1 MIISIV
7 VLFILQILAFFF
19 IVLLQ
24 VKIARFNQ
32 LEEKQNRLM
41 RDMDTTISAYLLQMR
56 EENDRFIAQL
66 TATKPSG
73 PVVVKAESSVDFVE
87 ATEVPLPKVEVKKPR
102 VVMPKKT
109 VAKAY
114 QQQETHTTPKVEEAV
129 VQKEQESSSAPM
141 LVQQAI
147 SLQEQG
153 LTIEEIAKRL
163 QKGKTEIELLLKF
176 RA

>member
-1 MIISIV
+1 MIVSIV

-102 VVMPKKT
+102 V
-109 VAKAY
+109 
-114 QQQETHTTPKVEEAV
+114 
-129 VQKEQESSSAPM
+129 
-141 LVQQAI
+141 
-147 SLQEQG
+147 
-153 LTIEEIAKRL
+153 
-163 QKGKTEIELLLKF
+163 
-176 RA
+176 